1 METATAPSDSKLT
14 ASVTV
19 WLGIVSTA
27 LTLGLTGLNAY
38 WSKGINETDQRLKAR
53 AAELE
58 EKKLE
63 LERLNVSLT
72 EGKDRMA
79 RYAFVQGLFS
89 KVLNE
94 NDVGE
99 KTLAVN
105 LINLALDEKEAT
117 RLFAGLQTSKDKG
130 AREVGQIGTDL
141 IDMTNLVL
149 QMNAA
154 TKESRVGAVDKLI
167 RNYRADPRAIDQAIR
182 QIEMPLVAQ
191 LSGSGR
197 INVLVFLRST
207 DRAAWSAEL
216 ADRAHQSINGMKRG
230 QFQMK
235 AEVGQQT
242 LDELNKLDQFLNKP
256 RA

>member
-1 METATAPSDSKLT
+1 MEAAATSNSKLT
-14 ASVTV
+14 STVTI
-19 WLGIVSTA
+19 WLGIFSTA

-58 EKKLE
+58 EKKLD
-63 LERLNVSLT
+63 LERQNVSLT

-89 KVLNE
+89 NVLNE
-94 NDVGE
+94 KDIGQ
-99 KTLAVN
+99 KTLAIN

-117 RLFAGLQTSKDKG
+117 RLFAGLQTSKDKA
-130 AREVGQIGTDL
+130 AREVGEIGTDL
-141 IDMTNLVL
+141 IDMTNLVI

-154 TKESRVGAVDKLI
+154 TKESRLGAVDKLI
-167 RNYRADPRAIDQAIR
+167 KSYRADPRAIDQALR
-182 QIEMPLVAQ
+182 QIEMPSVGQ

-197 INVLVFLRST
+197 INVLVFLRNT
-207 DRAAWSAEL
+207 DRAVWSADL
-216 ADRAHQSINGMKRG
+216 ISRARESIAGIKLG
-230 QFQMK
+230 KIQMK

-242 LDELNKLDQFLNKP
+242 LDELNKLDQFLGKP
-256 RA
+256 RT